1 LKKEGITIL
10 EGKRLAE
17 AYDNHSVTITSAEL
31 ETEIEDL
38 ESVKEAL
45 ILQKQVYVNQLN
57 IYKYERLML
66 CKLIRICN
74 YNLI

>member
-1 LKKEGITIL
+1 MKKEGITIL

-17 AYDNHSVTITSAEL
+17 ACDNHSITITSAEL

-45 ILQKQVYVNQLN
+45 MVQKQVYVNQLN

-66 CKLIRICN
+66 CKLLRICN
-74 YNLI
+74 

>member
-1 LKKEGITIL
+1 M